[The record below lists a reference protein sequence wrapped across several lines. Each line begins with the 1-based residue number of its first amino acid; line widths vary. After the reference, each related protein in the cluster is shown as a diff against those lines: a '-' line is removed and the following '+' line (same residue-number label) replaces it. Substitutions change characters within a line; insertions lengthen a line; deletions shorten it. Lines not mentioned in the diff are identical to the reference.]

1 MIKKEKIKNINY
13 ISEKIK
19 LIDSKINYKLLYKK
33 NNIFSLL
40 AYKLIIK
47 NKLILIKYF
56 ILFFFFYF
64 FINYKNIFNIFN
76 YLKGDILNKYLY
88 INESLEKDYN
98 KNLINENLINNKKL
112 NISLIQK
119 ETYNEIIKKKIITF
133 LNFNTTKNFNN

>member
-1 MIKKEKIKNINY
+1 MY
-13 ISEKIK
+13 S
-19 LIDSKINYKLLYKK
+19 
-33 NNIFSLL
+33 
-40 AYKLIIK
+40 IIK

-98 KNLINENLINNKKL
+98 KNLINENLINNKKI

>member
-33 NNIFSLL
+33 NNLFSLL
-40 AYKLIIK
+40 AYKLNIK
-47 NKLILIKYF
+47 NKLFLIKYF
-56 ILFFFFYF
+56 FLFFFFYF

-76 YLKGDILNKYLY
+76 YLKEDILNKYLY

-119 ETYNEIIKKKIITF
+119 ETYNEIINKKIITF